1 MEPDQIMNGI
11 SKEID
16 QILKLMSKAKTPE
29 EKLTY
34 SESVKNLCESL
45 GVFLNLMADMM
56 PYDDDS
62 DDPIPF

>member
-16 QILKLMSKAKTPE
+16 QILKLMSKAKTLE

-34 SESVKNLCESL
+34 SEAVKNLCESL
-45 GVFLNLMADMM
+45 GVFLSLMADMM

-62 DDPIPF
+62 DEQLPF